1 MQMEPKQ
8 RKLNDRGKGLTKSFG
23 DAMRRL
29 GLPVGEY
36 TSKFN
41 RAYEAVVLIG
51 FDGIGRTGDLTE
63 GGLVDG
69 NNTRWIPGIGSGLKR
84 SPWRKGAINKETENA
99 LQGHHGVDRP
109 TCSWFSLSRFGG
121 Y

>member
-8 RKLNDRGKGLTKSFG
+8 RNLNDRGKGLTKSFG

-29 GLPVGEY
+29 GLPGGEY

-41 RAYEAVVLIG
+41 RAYETVVMVG
-51 FDGIGRTGDLTE
+51 FDGIGRTVDLTE

-69 NNTRWIPGIGSGLKR
+69 TIQGWIVGISGGLKR
-84 SPWRKGAINKETENA
+84 SPWRKRRYK
-99 LQGHHGVDRP
+99 QGDRKCP
-109 TCSWFSLSRFGG
+109 ARPPRR
-121 Y
+121 

>member
-1 MQMEPKQ
+1 MEPKQ

-41 RAYEAVVLIG
+41 RAHETIVLIG
-51 FDGIGRTGDLTE
+51 FDGIGRTVDLAE

-69 NNTRWIPGIGSGLKR
+69 TIQGWIAGISSGLKR

-109 TCSWFSLSRFGG
+109 THFWFSLSRFGG

>member
-41 RAYEAVVLIG
+41 RAYEAAVLIG
-51 FDGIGRTGDLTE
+51 FDGIGRTVDLTE

-69 NNTRWIPGIGSGLKR
+69 TI
-84 SPWRKGAINKETENA
+84 
-99 LQGHHGVDRP
+99 Q
-109 TCSWFSLSRFGG
+109 GG
-121 Y
+121 YPE

>member
-8 RKLNDRGKGLTKSFG
+8 RKFNDRGKGLTKSFG

-41 RAYEAVVLIG
+41 RAYETIVLVG
-51 FDGIGRTGDLTE
+51 FDGIGRTAAWARAAWWIAQYKVDTRNKQRPKAIALEKRRYKQGD
-63 GGLVDG
+63 
-69 NNTRWIPGIGSGLKR
+69 
-84 SPWRKGAINKETENA
+84 RKCPA
-99 LQGHHGVDRP
+99 RP
-109 TCSWFSLSRFGG
+109 PRR
-121 Y
+121 

>member
-29 GLPVGEY
+29 GLPGGEVYLVCQSGKY

-41 RAYEAVVLIG
+41 RAYETVVPVG
-51 FDGIGRTGDLTE
+51 FDGIGRTVDVTE

-69 NNTRWIPGIGSGLKR
+69 TIQGWIAGISSGLKR
-84 SPWRKGAINKETENA
+84 SPWRKG
-99 LQGHHGVDRP
+99 
-109 TCSWFSLSRFGG
+109 
-121 Y
+121 